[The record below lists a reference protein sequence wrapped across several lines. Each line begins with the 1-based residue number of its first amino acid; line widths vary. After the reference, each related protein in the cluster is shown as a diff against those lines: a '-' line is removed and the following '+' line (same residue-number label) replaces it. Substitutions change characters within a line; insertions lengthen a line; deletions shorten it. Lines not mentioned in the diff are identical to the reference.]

1 MHMTQCCCVC
11 SPCCASEF
19 QNFLC
24 LQSKFGTLPVVGPPP
39 VRRESAS
46 DPARK
51 GDHAAAVRLHLAHFT
66 QRNALR
72 GAYNPSAL
80 WHMARLPPLQK
91 PHNARCVC
99 SFPYPPPSVAL
110 SPPRSVPVVS
120 GASDPIRRLFSL
132 CAPYPE
138 RVAMGAPLHPS
149 LQRLP
154 QVTPHQQGVSALSP
168 HPHRYLQSSLT
179 FPGHTCRDVG
189 PGIRLAVPLGQR
201 VQAAAATSPREGRP
215 APASPF
221 QHGESPAEVALT

>member
-1 MHMTQCCCVC
+1 MHQSSRTFSACRANSAPFRWSVPHLLGASRLQTPPGREITLQLCVC
-11 SPCCASEF
+11 IWLISPSVTPSVAR
-19 QNFLC
+19 
-24 LQSKFGTLPVVGPPP
+24 TTPPP
-39 VRRESAS
+39 CGTWQGFLLFRSRTTHV
-46 DPARK
+46 
-51 GDHAAAVRLHLAHFT
+51 
-66 QRNALR
+66 
-72 GAYNPSAL
+72 
-80 WHMARLPPLQK
+80 
-91 PHNARCVC
+91 CVS